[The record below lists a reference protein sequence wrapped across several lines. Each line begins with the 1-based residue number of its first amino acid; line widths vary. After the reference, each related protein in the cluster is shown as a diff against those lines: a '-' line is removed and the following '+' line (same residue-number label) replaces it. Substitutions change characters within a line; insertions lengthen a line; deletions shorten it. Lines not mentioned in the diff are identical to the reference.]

1 MNKDLLIFK
10 INDDPKIKYQKIS
23 IPNNKNN
30 VEELYHMIINKKII
44 EFDTP
49 VIFINKGHMLNGK
62 EKISDLEKS
71 IICYSFNLI
80 NNKNISRIFNPL
92 SSSDLTGSISSLFDN
107 LSNTVF
113 NFNYSNNINNSN
125 SNNNISN
132 NYVLESENNSPITTH
147 IDTDSEID
155 IPLTDTDSLL
165 SDNESD
171 NNLSNNNVN
180 DINTTDVNTTDV
192 NTTDLNTDINTTNSQ
207 PNIST
212 TAFNENI
219 DNFVNSMENALN
231 NFLENNNN
239 ADISSISNQFINSLS
254 NFQTNISD
262 SKTKYKEQIE
272 IIKNMGF
279 SNEQLIIQSLIV
291 SDGNVENAVNYYLSN

>member
-1 MNKDLLIFK
+1 MNKDLLVFK

-23 IPNNKNN
+23 IPNNKRN

-49 VIFINKGHMLNGK
+49 VIFINKGNMLNGK
-62 EKISDLEKS
+62 EIISDLENS
-71 IICYSFNLI
+71 IVCYSFNLV
-80 NNKNISRIFNPL
+80 NDKNISRIFNPL
-92 SSSDLTGSISSLFDN
+92 SASDLTGSISSLFDN

-113 NFNYSNNINNSN
+113 NFNYSNNIN
-125 SNNNISN
+125 SNNDNIN

-171 NNLSNNNVN
+171 NNNLSNNNNINYVN
-180 DINTTDVNTTDV
+180 TDVNTDV
-192 NTTDLNTDINTTNSQ
+192 STTP

-219 DNFVNSMENALN
+219 DNFVNNMENALN

-262 SKTKYKEQIE
+262 SKTKYKDQIE

-279 SNEQLIIQSLIV
+279 SNEELIIQSLIV
-291 SDGNVENAVNYYLSN
+291 SDGNVENAVNYYLSSN

>member
-23 IPNNKNN
+23 IPDNKNN

-49 VIFINKGHMLNGK
+49 VIFINKGNMLNGK

-92 SSSDLTGSISSLFDN
+92 SSSDLPSSISNLFDN

-113 NFNYSNNINNSN
+113 NFNYSNGNRDNSN
-125 SNNNISN
+125 RDNSNRDN

-165 SDNESD
+165 SDNDGSNNDDGSD
-171 NNLSNNNVN
+171 NDGGDN
-180 DINTTDVNTTDV
+180 DG
-192 NTTDLNTDINTTNSQ
+192 
-207 PNIST
+207 
-212 TAFNENI
+212 
-219 DNFVNSMENALN
+219 
-231 NFLENNNN
+231 
-239 ADISSISNQFINSLS
+239 
-254 NFQTNISD
+254 
-262 SKTKYKEQIE
+262 K
-272 IIKNMGF
+272 
-279 SNEQLIIQSLIV
+279 
-291 SDGNVENAVNYYLSN
+291 

>member
-49 VIFINKGHMLNGK
+49 VIFINKGNMLNGK

-107 LSNTVF
+107 ISNTVF
-113 NFNYSNNINNSN
+113 NFNYSNNISN
-125 SNNNISN
+125 SNNNSN

-171 NNLSNNNVN
+171 NNLSNNNLN
-180 DINTTDVNTTDV
+180 DVNT
-192 NTTDLNTDINTTNSQ
+192 DISTTNTL

-212 TAFNENI
+212 TAFNDNI